1 MNPRPHDMSPLID
14 MTRRRAAGASRSAHP
29 IYVDLLPP
37 CNNAC
42 PAGEDIQ
49 AWLGL
54 AQAGRYREAWET
66 LVRDNPMPA
75 IHGRVCYHPCETA
88 CNRGELDAPVG
99 VHAVE
104 RFLGDLAAAEGWI
117 FKPSAPPGGRRVL
130 VIGAGPSGLS
140 AAYHLSLLGHAV
152 EIYEAGPS
160 AGGMMQFGIPAYR
173 LPRHVLLQE
182 IQRIEAAGVKI
193 VLNRKVEDLPAD
205 MAAGGFDAA
214 FLAIGADVGKHVEIP
229 ARDAV
234 RVLDAVSLLH
244 DVGTGEAPLLGRRV
258 VVYGGGNT
266 AMDAARTVRRLGADE
281 ALIVYRRDR
290 AHMPAHGFEADE
302 ALDEGI
308 KIKWLTT
315 IREIAGPTLTV
326 ETMVLD
332 DSGRPQ
338 PSGQFETLTADA
350 VVLGRGQ
357 TTDSGFLRGM
367 QGVAFGPDGTVV
379 VDAAMMTGY
388 PGLFA
393 GGDAI
398 AGERSVTISVG
409 HGKRAARHIDA
420 WLRDTHYVA
429 SPKAP
434 IVSFDMLHLP
444 VYSDADPNPQ
454 RTLDA
459 AKRISGFEEVL
470 SGLSERDA
478 RHEAQR
484 CLSCGNCFECDNCY
498 AACPEAAIIRLGP
511 THGYRIDM
519 DLCTGCAVCVEQCP
533 CHAMEMVAD
542 GAGRVSDGGAGR
554 VSDGGAGQM
563 PDVGAGVS
571 A

>member
-1 MNPRPHDMSPLID
+1 MTTRHRDMSPVID
-14 MTRRRAAGASRSAHP
+14 MTRRRASGPARSAHP
-29 IYVDLLPP
+29 VYVDLLPP

-54 AQAGRYREAWET
+54 AQSGKYREAWET

-75 IHGRVCYHPCETA
+75 VHGRVCYHPCETA

-104 RFLGDLAAAEGWI
+104 RFLGDLATAEGWTFRI
-117 FKPSAPPGGRRVL
+117 EGEPSGKRIL

-140 AAYHLSLLGHAV
+140 AAYHLARFGHTV
-152 EIYEAGPS
+152 EIHEAGPV
-160 AGGMMQFGIPAYR
+160 AGGMMHFGIPAYR
-173 LPRHVLLQE
+173 LPRADLARE
-182 IQRIEAAGVKI
+182 IARIEAMGVKI
-193 VLNRKVEDLPAD
+193 VLDHKVEDVQAE
-205 MAAGGFDAA
+205 MAQGLFDAA
-214 FLAIGADVGKHVEIP
+214 FLAIGADVGKHVDIP

-234 RVLDAVSLLH
+234 RVLDAVSMLH

-258 VVYGGGNT
+258 IVYGGGNT
-266 AMDAARTVRRLGADE
+266 AMDAARTARRLGADE

-315 IREIAGPTLTV
+315 IKEIVGPTLTV
-326 ETMVLD
+326 EMMTLD
-332 DSGRPQ
+332 AAGRPQ
-338 PSGQFETLTADA
+338 PTGQFETLSADSL
-350 VVLGRGQ
+350 VLALGQ
-357 TTDSGFLRGM
+357 ATESGFLRNVPGLT
-367 QGVAFGPDGTVV
+367 FGADGTVAV
-379 VDAAMMTGY
+379 GADMMTGY

-398 AGERSVTISVG
+398 AGEKSVTIAVG

-420 WLRDTHYVA
+420 WMRGVTYA
-429 SPKAP
+429 RPPKAP
-434 IVSFDMLHLP
+434 VVSFAMLHLP
-444 VYSDADPNPQ
+444 VYSDADPSPQ
-454 RTLDA
+454 RTLEA
-459 AKRISGFEEVL
+459 ASRISGFEEVV
-470 SGLSERDA
+470 SGLSATAA

-484 CLSCGNCFECDNCY
+484 CLSCGNCFECDNCF
-498 AACPEAAIIRLGP
+498 AACPETAIIRLGP

-533 CHAMEMVAD
+533 CHAMELVPETVL
-542 GAGRVSDGGAGR
+542 REIR
-554 VSDGGAGQM
+554 
-563 PDVGAGVS
+563 P
-571 A
+571 